1 MLLPSTCSA
10 RQPSISQAARLTKV
24 RRPALST
31 PKMPSPVDSSMSCR
45 RSFQSPGAFTC
56 SALDRGDGLAGAMSS
71 SVVHGWQAGGSHGVI
86 TQSARHE
93 RQQSA
98 RHEARAESATARDAP
113 SPRSPPSAPT
123 LRPAMPLQRFFPR
136 QVVESSGNRWDW
148 ALLPLVL
155 ALLALLAWG
164 GSQMARPYEVG
175 EALPL
180 SLDVASLPYYL
191 MRTTLRMF
199 IAMGFSLVFAC
210 AFAVLAVKYRAAEK
224 VLVPLLDI
232 LQSIPIL
239 GFQAIA
245 VAPFILL
252 FPGNLFGVECA
263 AIFAIF
269 TSQAWNM
276 AFSMYQSLRTVPG
289 ELKEAAAVFQLSGWQ
304 RFWRLELPFAM
315 PGLLWN
321 MMMSM
326 SGGWFFVVASEAI
339 SVANQDIK
347 LPGVG
352 SYIALAIEQKNLGA
366 IGWAIFGM
374 LVGITLYDQLF
385 FRPLLAWADKF
396 RFEEGSQ
403 EVAPG
408 SWLLTWLR
416 RTDRLQAMGLAFV
429 ALFARSF
436 RVFRRHHDGTSIR
449 ARARPASSGWTRAWD
464 ALLAAAVLLA
474 VWHLVTFVRGEVGLR
489 EVVHVFVLGCYTMLR
504 VLVLIAVAAVI
515 WVPIGIWIG
524 MNPRWAG
531 RLQAVAQ
538 FLAAFPVN
546 LVFPIVVIGIVH
558 WQLNPSIWLSPLMV
572 LGTQWYLLF
581 NVIAGAST
589 VPTELRYAAQNLGLS
604 GWLKWR
610 RYLLPA
616 VFPSFV
622 TGAITASGGS
632 WNASIVAEYVTWGD
646 TTLQAE
652 GLGSYIRQMTTR
664 GDFPRI
670 ALGIGV
676 MSVFV
681 MAMNHF
687 VWRRLYRLAE
697 DRMHF

>member
-1 MLLPSTCSA
+1 M
-10 RQPSISQAARLTKV
+10 IDK
-24 RRPALST
+24 
-31 PKMPSPVDSSMSCR
+31 
-45 RSFQSPGAFTC
+45 
-56 SALDRGDGLAGAMSS
+56 
-71 SVVHGWQAGGSHGVI
+71 
-86 TQSARHE
+86 
-93 RQQSA
+93 
-98 RHEARAESATARDAP
+98 
-113 SPRSPPSAPT
+113 
-123 LRPAMPLQRFFPR
+123 RFFPR

-155 ALLALLAWG
+155 GLLVLLAWG
-164 GSQMARPYEVG
+164 GSQMARPYQVG
-175 EALPL
+175 DTLPL
-180 SLDVASLPYYL
+180 TLDPAVLPYYL
-191 MRTTLRMF
+191 LRTTLRMF
-199 IAMGFSLVFAC
+199 AALAASLVFSC
-210 AFAVLAVKYRAAEK
+210 AFAAIAAKYRAAER
-224 VLVPLLDI
+224 VMVPLLDI

-239 GFQAIA
+239 GFLSITVTGFIA
-245 VAPFILL
+245 L

-276 AFSMYQSLRTVPG
+276 AFSLYQSLRTVPP
-289 ELKEAAAVFQLSGWQ
+289 ELQEAASVFQLSGWQ

-339 SVANQDIK
+339 SVSNQNIK

-352 SYIALAIEQKNLGA
+352 SYIALAIEQRDLGA
-366 IGWAIFGM
+366 IGFAIGGM
-374 LVGITLYDQLF
+374 LVGIVLYDQLF

-396 RFEEGSQ
+396 RFEEGSS
-403 EVAPG
+403 ESAPT
-408 SWLLTWLR
+408 SWLLTWMR
-416 RTDRLQAMGLAFV
+416 RTDALSALAQRGVRLLERSFLVFRLQ
-429 ALFARSF
+429 
-436 RVFRRHHDGTSIR
+436 HDGTSIR
-449 ARARPASSGWTRAWD
+449 ARRQPGSKALERAWD
-464 ALLAAAVLLA
+464 AALAAAVLIAIWQLGGFIHA
-474 VWHLVTFVRGEVGLR
+474 EVGWA
-489 EVVHVFVLGCYTMLR
+489 EVAHVFALGGITMLR
-504 VLVLIAVAAVI
+504 VIVLIALAALV
-515 WVPIGIWIG
+515 WVPVGIWIG
-524 MNPRWAG
+524 MNPLWAG

-538 FLAAFPVN
+538 FLAAFPAN
-546 LVFPIVVIGIVH
+546 LMFPVAVVFIVKWH
-558 WQLNPSIWLSPLMV
+558 LNPNIWLSPLMV

-589 VPTELRYAAQNLGLS
+589 VPTELRYAAHNLGLT

-632 WNASIVAEYVTWGD
+632 WNASIVAEYVSWGD

-652 GLGSYIRQMTTR
+652 GLGSYIAHMTAI

-676 MSVFV
+676 MCVFV
-681 MAMNHF
+681 MGMNHF
-687 VWRRLYRLAE
+687 VWRKLYALAE

>member
-1 MLLPSTCSA
+1 M
-10 RQPSISQAARLTKV
+10 IDK
-24 RRPALST
+24 
-31 PKMPSPVDSSMSCR
+31 
-45 RSFQSPGAFTC
+45 
-56 SALDRGDGLAGAMSS
+56 
-71 SVVHGWQAGGSHGVI
+71 
-86 TQSARHE
+86 
-93 RQQSA
+93 
-98 RHEARAESATARDAP
+98 
-113 SPRSPPSAPT
+113 
-123 LRPAMPLQRFFPR
+123 RFFPR

-155 ALLALLAWG
+155 AILVALAYG
-164 GSQMARPYEVG
+164 GSQMARPYQVG
-175 EALPL
+175 DALAIT
-180 SLDVASLPYYL
+180 LDPAALPYYL
-191 MRTTLRMF
+191 LRTTLRMF
-199 IAMGFSLVFAC
+199 LALGASLVFAC
-210 AFAVLAVKYRAAEK
+210 VFAALAAKYKAAER

-239 GFQAIA
+239 GFLSITVTGFIA
-245 VAPFILL
+245 L

-276 AFSMYQSLRTVPG
+276 AFSLYQSLRTVPA
-289 ELKEAAAVFQLSGWQ
+289 ELQEAARVFQLSGWQ

-339 SVANQDIK
+339 SVSNQNIK

-352 SYIALAIEQKNLGA
+352 SYIAMAIEARSLGA
-366 IGWAIFGM
+366 IAWAIGAMFI
-374 LVGITLYDQLF
+374 GIVLYDQLF
-385 FRPLLAWADKF
+385 FRPLIAWADKF
-396 RFEEGSQ
+396 RFEEGTT
-403 EVAPG
+403 EAAPQ

-416 RTDRLQAMGLAFV
+416 RTDRAQLLWLRGV
-429 ALFARSF
+429 AVLERSF
-436 RVFRRHHDGTSIR
+436 IMFRLSHDGTSIR
-449 ARARPASSGWTRAWD
+449 ARARAPHPTLSRAWD
-464 ALLAAAVLLA
+464 ALVAAAVLLA
-474 VWHLVTFVRGEVGLR
+474 AWQLVTFIHREVGWA
-489 EVVHVFVLGCYTMLR
+489 EAAHVFVLGFYTMLR
-504 VLVLIAVAAVI
+504 VLALIALAALV
-515 WVPIGIWIG
+515 WVPVGVWIG

-531 RLQAVAQ
+531 RLQAAAQ
-538 FLAAFPVN
+538 FMAAFPAN
-546 LVFPIVVIGIVH
+546 LMFPIAVVLIVRWH
-558 WQLNPSIWLSPLMV
+558 LDPDIWLSPLMV

-589 VPTELRYAAQNLGLS
+589 IPAELRYAAQNLGLR

-646 TTLQAE
+646 TTLQAQ
-652 GLGSYIRQMTTR
+652 GLGSYIAHMTAI

-676 MSVFV
+676 MCVFV
-681 MAMNHF
+681 MGMNQW
-687 VWRRLYRLAE
+687 VWRRLYRMAE

>member
-1 MLLPSTCSA
+1 M
-10 RQPSISQAARLTKV
+10 IDK
-24 RRPALST
+24 
-31 PKMPSPVDSSMSCR
+31 
-45 RSFQSPGAFTC
+45 
-56 SALDRGDGLAGAMSS
+56 
-71 SVVHGWQAGGSHGVI
+71 
-86 TQSARHE
+86 
-93 RQQSA
+93 
-98 RHEARAESATARDAP
+98 
-113 SPRSPPSAPT
+113 
-123 LRPAMPLQRFFPR
+123 RFFPR

-155 ALLALLAWG
+155 GVLVLLAWG
-164 GSQMARPYEVG
+164 GSQMARPYQVG

-180 SLDVASLPYYL
+180 TLDPAYLPYYL
-191 MRTTLRMF
+191 LRTTLRMF
-199 IAMGFSLVFAC
+199 LALGASLVFAC
-210 AFAVLAVKYRAAEK
+210 AFAAIAAKYRAAER
-224 VLVPLLDI
+224 VMVPLLDV

-239 GFQAIA
+239 GFLSITVTGFIA
-245 VAPFILL
+245 L

-276 AFSMYQSLRTVPG
+276 AFSLYQSLRNVPS
-289 ELKEAAAVFQLSGWQ
+289 ELREAAAVFQLSGWQ

-339 SVANQDIK
+339 SVSNQNIK

-352 SYIALAIEQKNLGA
+352 SYIALAIEQRDLGA
-366 IGWAIFGM
+366 IGFAIGGM
-374 LVGITLYDQLF
+374 LVGIVLYDQLF

-396 RFEEGSQ
+396 RFEEGSS
-403 EVAPG
+403 ESAPT
-408 SWLLTWLR
+408 SWLLTWMR
-416 RTDRLQAMGLAFV
+416 RTDALSALALRLVHL
-429 ALFARSF
+429 LERSF
-436 RVFRRHHDGTSIR
+436 LVFRLRFDGTSIR
-449 ARARPASSGWTRAWD
+449 ARRPAGNKALGRAWD
-464 ALLAAAVLLA
+464 AVLAAAVLIATWQLGSFIHA
-474 VWHLVTFVRGEVGLR
+474 EVGWA
-489 EVVHVFVLGCYTMLR
+489 EVAHVFVLGSFTMLR
-504 VLVLIAVAAVI
+504 VIVLIALAALV

-524 MNPRWAG
+524 MNPLWAG

-538 FLAAFPVN
+538 FLAAFPAN
-546 LVFPIVVIGIVH
+546 LMFPVAVVFIVKWH
-558 WQLNPSIWLSPLMV
+558 LNPNIWLSPLMV

-589 VPTELRYAAQNLGLS
+589 VPTELRYAAHNLGLS

-616 VFPSFV
+616 VFSSFV

-652 GLGSYIRQMTTR
+652 GLGSYIAHMTAI

-676 MSVFV
+676 MCVFV
-681 MAMNHF
+681 MGMNHF
-687 VWRRLYRLAE
+687 VWRKLYALAE